1 MNKNLELDET
11 MAVVKDGSFNE
22 LHLKRIKKKFK
33 RKRRIEYMKRSL
45 LVVSCVLILITG
57 ALNLNISF
65 AENLSEVPFIGQ
77 IVRVLTF
84 NRIEINDEYTAIEIE
99 IPNLEG
105 LKDEKLQEEI
115 NKILQNRA
123 MLVYD
128 KTMEEAEKIKEDSKE
143 KGFVSSIPA
152 NVSQSYNLLL
162 QDDDYIAFQVI
173 TMTVAASG
181 YQTSHIYNIDLKD
194 NKLMKL
200 SDVYEDFDDLN
211 QKIIAEMERR
221 NGLDEA
227 FFIEA
232 FEGISEDTN
241 FYIKGN
247 QLIVVFDEYEV
258 AAGYMGMPEIVIE
271 LKPIE

>member
-22 LHLKRIKKKFK
+22 LHLERIKKQFK

-57 ALNLNISF
+57 ALNLNTSF

-84 NRIEINDEYTAIEIE
+84 NRIEVNDEYTAIEIE

-115 NKILQNRA
+115 NKILENRA

-241 FYIKGN
+241 FYIKDN

>member
-22 LHLKRIKKKFK
+22 LHLERIKKQFK

-57 ALNLNISF
+57 ALNLNTSF

-84 NRIEINDEYTAIEIE
+84 NRIEVNDEYTAIEIE

-115 NKILQNRA
+115 NKILQKRA